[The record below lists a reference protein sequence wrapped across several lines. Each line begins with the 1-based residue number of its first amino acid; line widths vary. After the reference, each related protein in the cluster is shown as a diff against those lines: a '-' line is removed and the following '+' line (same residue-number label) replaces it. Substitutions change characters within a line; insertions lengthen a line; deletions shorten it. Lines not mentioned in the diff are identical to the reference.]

1 MKKWI
6 FLICCLLVSGTLT
19 VQAEGTKGE
28 TQKETEEKIVKELD
42 LDSVDDLLEELFPD
56 KSITF
61 SDLFTGLMSGD
72 TKFSFALIKE
82 AVKHQFL
89 GNFAEH
95 KKSMIQILV
104 LVIIAAVFTNFSN
117 VFQNKQVS
125 QVSFYVVYILLVTIS
140 IGTFRML
147 VDTATNNLL
156 QLVSFMKVLS
166 PIYFLAT
173 AFATGSIT
181 SVAFYNI
188 ILVLIFLVELF
199 VLNIL
204 VPLIQVYLV
213 IQMLNNLAT
222 EDYLSKFAELL
233 STVISWTMKTILA
246 AIIGINVIQALLGP
260 AIDTLK
266 RHVVTKGAGA
276 IPLIG
281 DAIGG
286 VTDIV
291 LGTALV
297 IKNGIGMAGAI
308 VCVLISIV
316 PMVQIALVTLLY
328 KTVCAVIQPIS
339 DKRVVQC
346 ISSMADG
353 ASMLLRVVFTT
364 GVLFLLTIA
373 IVAATAGG

>member
-1 MKKWI
+1 MKKWM
-6 FLICCLLVSGTLT
+6 FFICCLLISGTLT
-19 VQAEGTKGE
+19 VQAAGTKEE

-56 KSITF
+56 KSVTF
-61 SDLFTGLMSGD
+61 RELFTGLMSGD
-72 TKFSFALIKE
+72 TKFSFTLIKE
-82 AVKHQFL
+82 ALKHQFL
-89 GNFAEH
+89 GNFAGH

-147 VDTATNNLL
+147 VDTAAKNLM

-173 AFATGSIT
+173 AFATGSVT

-213 IQMLNNLAT
+213 IRMINNLAT

-266 RHVVTKGAGA
+266 RHVVTKSAGA

-316 PMVQIALVTLLY
+316 PMIQIAVVTLLY